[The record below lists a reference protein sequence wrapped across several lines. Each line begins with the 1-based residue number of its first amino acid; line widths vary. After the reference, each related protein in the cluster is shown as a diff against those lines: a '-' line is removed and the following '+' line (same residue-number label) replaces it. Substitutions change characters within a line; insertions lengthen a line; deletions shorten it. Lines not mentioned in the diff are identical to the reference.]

1 MSADPR
7 GDASIAPVTNIP
19 QLPGAKPASRPPGSR
34 AGAGGLCLAAEFE
47 PGYRYLRVG
56 AGGAG
61 GALEVQEIVVGG
73 EDVAGRAGSEDELG
87 DAMAEALL
95 DGEADRAGDLADEI
109 EALASSLGHRSP
121 DRVAADLRDLSS
133 QMEEVGLG
141 TSGFVNG
148 WIRQRAEDE
157 ARRQEVQA
165 LKRRN
170 AL

>member
-1 MSADPR
+1 VNDREAQMVLALSHKERKLR
-7 GDASIAPVTNIP
+7 GFM
-19 QLPGAKPASRPPGSR
+19 R
-34 AGAGGLCLAAEFE
+34 AF
-47 PGYRYLRVG
+47 
-56 AGGAG
+56 
-61 GALEVQEIVVGG
+61 
-73 EDVAGRAGSEDELG
+73 
-87 DAMAEALL
+87 
-95 DGEADRAGDLADEI
+95 ADEI

>member
-1 MSADPR
+1 
-7 GDASIAPVTNIP
+7 VTDREA
-19 QLPGAKPASRPPGSR
+19 QML
-34 AGAGGLCLAAEFE
+34 LAATHKERKVRGFM
-47 PGYRYLRVG
+47 
-56 AGGAG
+56 
-61 GALEVQEIVVGG
+61 
-73 EDVAGRAGSEDELG
+73 RAF
-87 DAMAEALL
+87 
-95 DGEADRAGDLADEI
+95 ADEI

-121 DRVAADLRDLSS
+121 DRVAADLREISS

-157 ARRQEVQA
+157 ARRQEVLQ